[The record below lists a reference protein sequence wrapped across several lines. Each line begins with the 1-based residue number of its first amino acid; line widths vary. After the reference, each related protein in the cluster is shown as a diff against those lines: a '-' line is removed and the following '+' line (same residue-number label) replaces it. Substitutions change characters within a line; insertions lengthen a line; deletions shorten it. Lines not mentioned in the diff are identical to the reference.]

1 MEYADRNTR
10 LANGNFNKSY
20 KQLDFFPSINLS
32 SHFSN
37 NHKIRFSYGRS
48 VWRPTDLQLNP
59 TVYFRDI
66 SGEFLGNAALKPS
79 YTNSYEFNYKLSF
92 KKNSISA
99 TGFYKYMKDNIM
111 TVRYLSEDSVYRNNP
126 ENLQGKQQDI
136 GMEFTGDLNLLKWLN
151 LNPSGNFYNSNI
163 DGNVTNYEIKRRGN
177 VWSVRMI
184 TNIKPLTNTRLQI
197 NAYYNSRTI
206 GAQLYIKE
214 IYGLNFSIRQSVL
227 KNRLIISLA
236 GDDILQTGKRKI
248 IVEGDGFI
256 QQITDIFPK
265 HPVYTLNLTFKLN
278 NYNRKQRENVE
289 QGIGFF

>member
-1 MEYADRNTR
+1 
-10 LANGNFNKSY
+10 
-20 KQLDFFPSINLS
+20 
-32 SHFSN
+32 
-37 NHKIRFSYGRS
+37 
-48 VWRPTDLQLNP
+48 
-59 TVYFRDI
+59 
-66 SGEFLGNAALKPS
+66 
-79 YTNSYEFNYKLSF
+79 
-92 KKNSISA
+92 
-99 TGFYKYMKDNIM
+99 MKDNIM